1 MSDIPMPNNKTAKAE
16 KHVIDLIN
24 HLKLETQRLTLKKFI
39 EKDIEFNVEHAMN
52 PEIMRYIKD
61 PQTIE
66 ETRKITTQI
75 AKDWIGNEGN
85 WVLFALTLKETGK
98 YIGMVCFRYES
109 IENDTVEMGWRLGL
123 EYHGKGYATE
133 AAQAL
138 LDFIKQEIK
147 PHKVVAY
154 CVAENIGSSNI
165 MTKLGMQHEAT
176 LREFSKLGGQW
187 FDEAIYGI
195 ILNS

>member
-1 MSDIPMPNNKTAKAE
+1 MPDISMSKNTSPKTE
-16 KHVIDLIN
+16 QHVIDLIN
-24 HLKLETQRLTLKKFI
+24 HLGLETQRLKLKKFI
-39 EKDIEFNVEHAMN
+39 EKDVEFNVEHAMN
-52 PEIMRYIKD
+52 PKIMRYIKD

-66 ETRKITTQI
+66 ETRKITLQI
-75 AKDWIGNEGN
+75 AQDWIGSEGD
-85 WVLFALTLKETGK
+85 WVLFATTLKDTGQ

-109 IENDTVEMGWRLGL
+109 IENDTVEIGWRLGL

-138 LDFIKQEIK
+138 LDFIKQKIK

-154 CVAENIGSSNI
+154 CVAEHTGSSNI
-165 MTKLGMQHEAT
+165 MIKLGMQHEAT
-176 LREFSKLGGQW
+176 LREFSKLGGKW
-187 FDEAIYGI
+187 FDEAIYGL

>member
-1 MSDIPMPNNKTAKAE
+1 MPNNKTAKAE
-16 KHVIDLIN
+16 KQVIDLIN
-24 HLKLETQRLTLKKFI
+24 HLVLETQRLTLKKFI
-39 EKDIEFNVEHAMN
+39 DKDVEFNVEHEMN

-66 ETRKITTQI
+66 ETRRITLQI
-75 AKDWIGNEGN
+75 AKDWIGNEGD
-85 WVLFALTLKETGK
+85 WVLFAITLMDTGQ

-109 IENDTVEMGWRLGL
+109 IENDTVEIGWRLGL

-133 AAQAL
+133 AAHAL
-138 LDFIKQEIK
+138 LNFIKQKIQ

-154 CVAENIGSSNI
+154 CVAENTASSNI

-176 LREFSKLGGQW
+176 LREYSKLGGKW